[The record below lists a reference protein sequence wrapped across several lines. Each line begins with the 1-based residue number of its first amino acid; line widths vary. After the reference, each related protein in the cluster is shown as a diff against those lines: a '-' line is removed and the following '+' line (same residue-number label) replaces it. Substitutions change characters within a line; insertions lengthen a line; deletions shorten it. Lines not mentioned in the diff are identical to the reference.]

1 MGLMVLTGFRCRT
14 LCGTIVAMT
23 TSLPAPV
30 QAVFDATNAGDTDA
44 FLAAFAADGVVD
56 DWGREFH
63 GHEAIKGW
71 SDNENI
77 GVQAHFD
84 VVDATPHDGDLV
96 VTVKVS
102 GNGFNGPS
110 HLAFRVAGDHVA
122 RMTIRA

>member
-1 MGLMVLTGFRCRT
+1 
-14 LCGTIVAMT
+14 MT
-23 TSLPAPV
+23 VPLPAPV
-30 QAVFDATNAGDTDA
+30 QAVFDATNAGDTEA

-56 DWGREFH
+56 DWGREFS
-63 GHEAIKGW
+63 GHDSIRGW
-71 SDNENI
+71 SDRENI

-84 VVDATPHDGDLV
+84 VLDAVPHDGDVV

-110 HLAFRVAGDHVA
+110 HLTFHVDGDHVA

>member
-1 MGLMVLTGFRCRT
+1 MVLTGFRRRT
-14 LCGTIVAMT
+14 PCETIVAMT
-23 TSLPAPV
+23 VSLPAPV

-44 FLAAFAADGVVD
+44 FLAAFGPGGVVD

-77 GVQAHFD
+77 GVQARFE
-84 VVDATPHDGDLV
+84 VLDAVPQEGALV

-110 HLAFRVAGDHVA
+110 HLTFELDGDHVA

>member
-1 MGLMVLTGFRCRT
+1 
-14 LCGTIVAMT
+14 MT
-23 TSLPAPV
+23 VPLPAPV

-44 FLAAFAADGVVD
+44 FLAAFARDGVVD

-63 GHEAIKGW
+63 GQEAIRRW
-71 SDNENI
+71 SDTENI

-84 VVDATPHDGDLV
+84 VTGTTTGPGGDIV
-96 VTVKVS
+96 VTLQVS

-110 HLAFRVAGDHVA
+110 HFTFRLAGDRVA